1 VEVEVDN
8 GEVKSWVE
16 ISGERLVENLRAV
29 QAIVNEHGGAETLGV
44 VKANAYGHD
53 AAIVAPL
60 LVNAGVKWLGVADVE
75 EGIRVRGV
83 VGDGV
88 RVLVMCGLEEADCKD
103 VIEHELTPVVW
114 TVEHVAMLERAAAGK
129 VVRVH
134 LEVDTGMARQGVDE
148 KGVAEVAERLA
159 GSKWVRCEGGDVA
172 PGGGGSG
179 GVGGDAAAE
188 VEIYGDTGNH
198 CFQGF

>member
-1 VEVEVDN
+1 LERATSVALFFCVEVEVDN

-75 EGIRVRGV
+75 EGIRVRGR
-83 VGDGV
+83 G
-88 RVLVMCGLEEADCKD
+88 
-103 VIEHELTPVVW
+103 
-114 TVEHVAMLERAAAGK
+114 AGF
-129 VVRVH
+129 
-134 LEVDTGMARQGVDE
+134 
-148 KGVAEVAERLA
+148 
-159 GSKWVRCEGGDVA
+159 GDVRA
-172 PGGGGSG
+172 GRG
-179 GVGGDAAAE
+179 
-188 VEIYGDTGNH
+188 
-198 CFQGF
+198 